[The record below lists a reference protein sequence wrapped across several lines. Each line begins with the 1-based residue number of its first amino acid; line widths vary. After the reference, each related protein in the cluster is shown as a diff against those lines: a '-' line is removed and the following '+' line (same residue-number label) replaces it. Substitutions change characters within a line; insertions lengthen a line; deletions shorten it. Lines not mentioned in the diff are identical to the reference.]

1 MQYEL
6 KVINKYTNKK
16 LLIRYFKNKE
26 DAINDFNELVNTYH
40 NKNKRYK
47 ITLFDMDKQINIEE
61 YDTDNQI

>member
-6 KVINKYTNKK
+6 KVIDKYTNKK

-26 DAINDFNELVNTYH
+26 DAINDFNELVDIYH
-40 NKNKRYK
+40 NKNRRYR
-47 ITLFDMDKQINIEE
+47 ITLFDIDKQINIEE